1 MAESL
6 DVKDVVLSSGEIL
19 STITDEQFRALAL
32 NDQAEVL
39 IKVKRLGDFFTKLY
53 RSWEPLVRTK
63 MDAAREDVTQINQ
76 VQNRLDG
83 FKPTLGAGKEDKTLT
98 QSEVESFWEQFLS
111 IDAEGAKIC
120 FEEIHKVKKA
130 EVTKLRKMRGEAG
143 SMERK
148 RSELIERIF
157 DPQPKKLENQGGLS
171 MSIRD

>member
-19 STITDEQFRALAL
+19 STITDEQFRSLAL

-76 VQNRLDG
+76 VQTGDG
-83 FKPTLGAGKEDKTLT
+83 FKLHLGAGKEDKALT
-98 QSEVESFWEQFLS
+98 QSEIESFWEQFLS

-143 SMERK
+143 SVERK

-157 DPQPKKLENQGGLS
+157 DPQPKKLE
-171 MSIRD
+171 IKEA